1 MMYTHHEAY
10 KAGNFRRFYYFKK
23 SQDFRTKRYRL
34 YLMHGCLFSPSLTL
48 CKNRDLSN
56 HRHSPI

>member
-23 SQDFRTKRYRL
+23 AKILELRDIDF
-34 YLMHGCLFSPSLTL
+34 
-48 CKNRDLSN
+48 
-56 HRHSPI
+56 I